1 MDKKAFQ
8 IPLAEDKPADMAII
22 REALKHRDVE
32 CDFQIL
38 WDGGKALAVIDHL
51 DAEFEATTLDLLIVD
66 MQLPRHDGDAILNR
80 LRATR
85 DGRRVRAGAMSGQF
99 GPHFVAHEG
108 LVCFSKPSTIDEF
121 LRLGAIVSGL
131 LLEGRRAEAS
141 GPQTGS

>member
-1 MDKKAFQ
+1 M
-8 IPLAEDKPADMAII
+8 MSS
-22 REALKHRDVE
+22 
-32 CDFQIL
+32 
-38 WDGGKALAVIDHL
+38 VI
-51 DAEFEATTLDLLIVD
+51 FKSCATAARRWPSSTVLMRNLTPRRLTLIVD
-66 MQLPRHDGDAILNR
+66 MHLPRHDGDAILNR

-108 LVCFSKPSTIDEF
+108 LVCFSKPSTVDEF
-121 LRLGAIVSGL
+121 LRLGAIVRGL

>member
-22 REALKHRDVE
+22 REAPKDRYVE
-32 CDFQIL
+32 CEFQVL
-38 WDGGKALAVIDHL
+38 CDGGKALAIIDRL
-51 DAEFEATTLDLLIVD
+51 DPEFEATTLYLLIVD
-66 MQLPRHDGDAILNR
+66 MHLPRHDGDAILNR
-80 LRATR
+80 LRTTR
-85 DGRRVRAGAMSGQF
+85 DGRRVRVVAMSEQF

-108 LVCFSKPSTIDEF
+108 LVCFSKPSTVDEF